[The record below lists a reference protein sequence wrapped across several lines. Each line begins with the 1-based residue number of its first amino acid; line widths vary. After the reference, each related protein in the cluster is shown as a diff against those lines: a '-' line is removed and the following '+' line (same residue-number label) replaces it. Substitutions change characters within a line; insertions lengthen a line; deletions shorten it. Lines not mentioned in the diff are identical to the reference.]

1 MKFDFSYY
9 FGMIIITISF
19 LLVEILHGVSYGA
32 ITGSFLG
39 IFIVGFIDYLCYSYK
54 LKKVNK

>member
-1 MKFDFSYY
+1 MKFDYSYY
-9 FGMIIITISF
+9 LAMIIITISF
-19 LLVEILHGVSYGA
+19 LLVEILQGVNYGT